1 MEQLR
6 NKNRGGIV
14 NDTNIDNNTMRLNAS
29 FMKFIKPLSKDEYTD
44 FRAL

>member
-6 NKNRGGIV
+6 NKNSGGIV
-14 NDTNIDNNTMRLNAS
+14 NDTNIDNNTMRLNGL
-29 FMKFIKPLSKDEYTD
+29 FMKFIKPLSKDEYAD